1 MMEKYTIKAP
11 SKRKYH
17 RDGTLSKAEVML
29 IQICQSRACERP
41 PSLLFMI
48 NTHYRLIR
56 R

>member
-29 IQICQSRACERP
+29 IQICQSRE
-41 PSLLFMI
+41 
-48 NTHYRLIR
+48 
-56 R
+56 